1 MTDQRVRELRRI
13 AAELYGNM
21 LDNMGTHEYGHV
33 RAGEEETVVLANIAQ
48 KIALDLARWV
58 EDDNKEE

>member
-1 MTDQRVRELRRI
+1 MTDQRVRELRCI
-13 AAELYGNM
+13 AAKLYSNM
-21 LDNMGTHEYGHV
+21 LDDMATHRYGHV
-33 RAGEEETVVLANIAQ
+33 SAGEEETVVLANIAQ

>member
-1 MTDQRVRELRRI
+1 MTDLRVRELRNI

-21 LDNMGTHEYGHV
+21 LDKMGTHECGYISA
-33 RAGEEETVVLANIAQ
+33 REEETVVLANIAQ
-48 KIALDLARWV
+48 RIALDLARWV